1 MGSLESALR
10 KGLQVISLSLRRP
23 FPSLQWYQSPD
34 YSFFENYKSYRKLHP
49 DQPFYI
55 LKPQMPWE
63 LWDII
68 QEVSPEEIQPN
79 PPSSGMLGESVSGE
93 RSLVFVSRRD

>member
-1 MGSLESALR
+1 MNIGVAAEQPIALL
-10 KGLQVISLSLRRP
+10 GGDLS
-23 FPSLQWYQSPD
+23 FFSVVQKSD
-34 YSFFENYKSYRKLHP
+34 YSFFNNFKSYRKLHP

-68 QEVSPEEIQPN
+68 QEISSE
-79 PPSSGMLGESVSGE
+79 PSSQIPSILWMLGESMSEKDPLVLVSTIQ
-93 RSLVFVSRRD
+93 